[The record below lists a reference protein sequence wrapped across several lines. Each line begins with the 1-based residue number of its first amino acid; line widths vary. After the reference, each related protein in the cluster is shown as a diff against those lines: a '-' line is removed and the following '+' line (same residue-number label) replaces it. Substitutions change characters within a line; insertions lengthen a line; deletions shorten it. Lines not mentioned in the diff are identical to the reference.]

1 MKKTGHIPLSKVN
14 HIRKTVLSLP
24 VFICSAGA
32 VVLFLLTVA
41 MCGAAEFKNL
51 SITYKDDILKLE
63 AAFDNPITYNLRTG
77 NNGRT
82 ITLLVPK
89 ADYLKTIVEQT
100 EIPQNDIL
108 YGWTLR
114 EVNGSL
120 VVEFFLT
127 GPYSYS
133 HNGNKPNTIQI
144 EIYGIKK
151 NVISTASSQPSDGL
165 ARGITLFE
173 SGRYDDAL
181 NEFREVLSN
190 NERTPVLYYY
200 AAHVRLKKKQY
211 KRAQDNL
218 VAALRD
224 SAGYSDARGLLAYTL
239 LQLGD
244 KSGALAEWKTFVST
258 VGTPD
263 DETTIT
269 AASIMLPEDYR
280 KQFANKQKER
290 LAAEK
295 SEKARID
302 SVAAVQ
308 QALEQEILSTKSPPD
323 STSLLGNEADS
334 YGIETDGDLESR
346 NRRNIKTGIYGLILC
361 AFLVISFV
369 VGFTIWIRKRLQSKE
384 ELLFDSEMKRII
396 EERAEDT
403 EFYQNSEE
411 FAVRKYQS
419 LNKDISNVTTVAED
433 PVDPIVSDKEE
444 HIVSSELAP
453 EKEQPT
459 RAEST
464 PQVGSRS
471 DTITEEVKA
480 LVTRMYK
487 EGASTA
493 EIARTSDLTQTEVDL
508 IIAVR
513 ARRVDQLIKEAVIE
527 EEEYIHTD
535 QLFKAIVELNSE
547 GISNREIARKLS
559 ISTSE
564 VHLSLSLVNFRKEH
578 Q

>member
-1 MKKTGHIPLSKVN
+1 MKKTGHISILKIT
-14 HIRKTVLSLP
+14 HIIKTVLSLP
-24 VFICSAGA
+24 VFIYSAGA
-32 VVLFLLTVA
+32 VVLFLLTVT
-41 MCGAAEFKNL
+41 MCGAADFINL
-51 SITYKDDILKLE
+51 SITYIDDILKLE
-63 AAFDNPITYNLRTG
+63 AAFDNPVTYNLRAG

-82 ITLLVPK
+82 ITLLVPN
-89 ADYLKTIVEQT
+89 ADYLKTIIDQT

-114 EVNGSL
+114 EATGSL

-133 HNGNKPNTIQI
+133 HNGNKLNTIQI

-151 NVISTASSQPSDGL
+151 NVMSAASNQPSEGL
-165 ARGITLFE
+165 ARGIMLFE

-181 NEFREVLSN
+181 NEFNSISSN
-190 NERTPVLYYY
+190 DRTPVLYYY
-200 AAHVRLKKKQY
+200 AAYIRLKKKQF

-218 VAALRD
+218 AAALKD
-224 SAGYSDARGLLAYTL
+224 SAGFSNARGLLAYTL

-244 KSGALAEWKTFVST
+244 KNGALTEWKMFVST

-263 DETTIT
+263 DESTIT

-280 KQFANKQKER
+280 IQFADKQKER
-290 LAAEK
+290 LAAEAR
-295 SEKARID
+295 EKARID
-302 SVAAVQ
+302 SVAAAQ
-308 QALEQEILSTKSPPD
+308 TAIEEEIISKKNQPD
-323 STSLLGNEADS
+323 STSFLGNEADS
-334 YGIETDGDLESR
+334 EGNETDGDR
-346 NRRNIKTGIYGLILC
+346 INRIRRYKWYGIFGLISS
-361 AFLVISFV
+361 FLVLSLFV
-369 VGFTIWIRKRLQSKE
+369 VGFYFWIRKRMQSKE
-384 ELLFDSEMKRII
+384 KLIFDNEMKRII

-403 EFYQNSEE
+403 EFYKNTEE
-411 FAVRKYQS
+411 FAVRKFQS
-419 LNKDISNVTTVAED
+419 INKNISNASPVAED
-433 PVDPIVSDKEE
+433 PVEPIISEKEALL
-444 HIVSSELAP
+444 VSSDFVP
-453 EKEQPT
+453 EEEQPA

-464 PQVGSRS
+464 PQVESRS
-471 DTITEEVKA
+471 ETITEEVKA

-513 ARRVDQLIKEAVIE
+513 ARRTEQLIKEAAIE
-527 EEEYIHTD
+527 EEEYIQTD
-535 QLFKAIVELNSE
+535 QLYKAIVELNSE
-547 GISNREIARKLS
+547 GVSNREIARKLS

-564 VHLSLSLVNFRKEH
+564 VNLSLSLVNFRKEH